1 MTCRTC
7 KGNFDEVLPGS
18 FNAGVDT
25 ETLQQIV
32 ADAEVMEDIER
43 IGTIAEVSENPKS
56 RAALEAGSFP
66 PVKNTF
72 KKCYLLALTAVII
85 CVFNFLGGP
94 IASSR
99 CPTFCVCVL
108 CAGRY
113 FIQFFLYG

>member
-1 MTCRTC
+1 MQKQWGKQPVGKHVYRSLEDDCLIRVSFCLFFCGVTCRTC

-56 RAALEAGSFP
+56 RAAGSFP
-66 PVKNTF
+66 PVQNT
-72 KKCYLLALTAVII
+72 
-85 CVFNFLGGP
+85 
-94 IASSR
+94 
-99 CPTFCVCVL
+99 
-108 CAGRY
+108 
-113 FIQFFLYG
+113 